1 MERDSKMV
9 NYMEN
14 AMNRNGRRV
23 MIVVII
29 VVIIVF
35 IVIILFL
42 KMKYG
47 TYGGYDFNRFFNQTK
62 QEVLQKN
69 GKPNSRDVLDETC
82 EDINFDGIEYTFGAK
97 YPYSARITDPNIRF
111 GILKIG
117 VGSPRWEVMLAY
129 GLKAPL
135 ENDEKNQYNV
145 QNGIYATTF

>member
-1 MERDSKMV
+1 M
-9 NYMEN
+9 
-14 AMNRNGRRV
+14 
-23 MIVVII
+23 I

-82 EDINFDGIEYTFGAK
+82 EDINFDCIEYTFGAK
-97 YPYSARITDPNIRF
+97 YPYVPYFIFINNINAINPIMPTTIITF
-111 GILKIG
+111 F
-117 VGSPRWEVMLAY
+117 
-129 GLKAPL
+129 
-135 ENDEKNQYNV
+135 
-145 QNGIYATTF
+145 TFLLFITFFI

>member
-9 NYMEN
+9 NYMKN
-14 AMNRNGRRV
+14 VMNKNGRRV
-23 MIVVII
+23 MI

-47 TYGGYDFNRFFNQTK
+47 TYGGYDFHRFFNQTK

-82 EDINFDGIEYTFGAK
+82 EDIK
-97 YPYSARITDPNIRF
+97 
-111 GILKIG
+111 
-117 VGSPRWEVMLAY
+117 
-129 GLKAPL
+129 
-135 ENDEKNQYNV
+135 
-145 QNGIYATTF
+145 

>member
-1 MERDSKMV
+1 M
-9 NYMEN
+9 
-14 AMNRNGRRV
+14 
-23 MIVVII
+23 I

-97 YPYSARITDPNIRF
+97 YPYSARITDPFSYNPDQYSMRTTLLF
-111 GILKIG
+111 
-117 VGSPRWEVMLAY
+117 Y
-129 GLKAPL
+129 FPL
-135 ENDEKNQYNV
+135 YLLV
-145 QNGIYATTF
+145 V

>member
-23 MIVVII
+23 MI

-97 YPYSARITDPNIRF
+97 YPYSARILIF
-111 GILKIG
+111 G
-117 VGSPRWEVMLAY
+117 
-129 GLKAPL
+129 L
-135 ENDEKNQYNV
+135 E
-145 QNGIYATTF
+145 F